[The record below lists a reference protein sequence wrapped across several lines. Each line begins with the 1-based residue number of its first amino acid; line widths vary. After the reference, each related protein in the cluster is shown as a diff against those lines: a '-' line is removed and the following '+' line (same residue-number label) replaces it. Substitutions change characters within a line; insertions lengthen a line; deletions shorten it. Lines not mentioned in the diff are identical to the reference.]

1 MQIKFNDSD
10 PRAGMVVTMDSSRG
24 QYFIDSGAAVAVKNG
39 APIAEVPSAPPVP
52 AGKPSEGLKV
62 EDLKAALVAKG
73 IAIPDGAKK
82 QDLADLLD
90 GAA

>member
-1 MQIKFNDSD
+1 MQIQFRKPD
-10 PRAGMVVTMDSSRG
+10 PRAGMVATMDSRRG
-24 QYFIDSGAAVAVKNG
+24 QYFIDTGAAVAVKEG
-39 APIAEVPSAPPVP
+39 APAAEPAFTSTTPV
-52 AGKPSEGLKV
+52 GKPSEGLKV
-62 EDLKAALVAKG
+62 DELKAALNAKG